1 MKNIIFLLLLST
13 AAYAQNVDYNK
24 IILPAGAQ
32 TTDFA
37 EKLVQIAWR
46 NNPTNEVFRREVNV
60 AALDIKKST
69 GEWADIVSFQAN
81 LNEFVLN
88 PGADPL
94 SRGMF
99 YPKYNVRAEISLG
112 MFFTIPYNVRQNRER
127 LVIAQSNVNA
137 QKLDV
142 RNKVLRAYNEYVM

>member
-24 IILPAGAQ
+24 IILPAGVQ
-32 TTDFA
+32 TSDFA

-60 AALDIKKST
+60 AALEIKKAT
-69 GEWADIVSFQAN
+69 GEWADIVSFQSN

-88 PGADPL
+88 PGSDQL
-94 SRGMF
+94 SRGAF
-99 YPKYNVRAEISLG
+99 FPKYNLRAEVSLG
-112 MFFTIPYNVRQNRER
+112 MFFRIPYNVKQNRER
-127 LVIAQSNVNA
+127 LVIAQSQVNV
-137 QKLDV
+137 QKLEI
-142 RNKVLRAYNEYVM
+142 R